1 MFRKVLSILLVI
13 IMSAAVL
20 PADDESMSSLL
31 VSDIPITYGDESF
44 RGRIL
49 QKTGGRRDPIGLVL
63 TGGSARAVAHLGVL
77 EYLEENG
84 IIPDFI
90 ISNSMG
96 SIIGMLYAA
105 GLKPDQI
112 IEILNASELSD
123 YFSFTLPLEGGLL
136 LPSGFQT
143 LVDSVVGADLR
154 LEDLEIPIMV
164 VCEDLVTRREV
175 RITEGD
181 FSQVMIASF
190 ALPVYF
196 PPVEYRGHLLID
208 GGVVSLAPIDAA
220 YEYTDTVILSTT
232 FYDVPTLN
240 LRNPIT
246 VLNVAFE
253 AGKNQKAAED
263 IKAHDNL
270 IWIRCAVEHFS
281 FMDFAK
287 APEMAWIGYKSAE
300 VKAAELSGLVRTGV
314 SDSMMEIREG
324 YKRKIANTVRSLSY
338 FKRVEAAA
346 PSLILG
352 FSLESDQE
360 WSAHK
365 YLTDSVDLLFGITY
379 RDRGFETG
387 IGIGG
392 AFDITTPET
401 AGAYPAIEGFL
412 SLYPLDN
419 LRFSFEAAADFCH
432 EPWYIP
438 QMYLREGFDWIID
451 ARKDFYS
458 VAFRQGFEYMTSFKG
473 HGAESTALIVSA
485 LVDGNLKIDWFD
497 IDMSLGYLLS
507 ADSIAFENMR
517 NYGEVRLSSRFYLP
531 PWETFFIEAAVFS
544 RFSLDGQGYV
554 PLFLSDGY
562 VSPRIGKDV
571 DYYNHYP
578 AAGASDEARYHASII
593 SIYAGY
599 DVPVSPTFGEFII
612 IEDTEIGV
620 YADMLLRD
628 LSFSVSTGVEFQ
640 TSLSLIGLVKL
651 PFRMRLGY
659 DSWSN
664 SFAASFM
671 LSLRM

>member
-1 MFRKVLSILLVI
+1 MFRKALLILMI
-13 IMSAAVL
+13 SIMSL
-20 PADDESMSSLL
+20 SGLSADDASVSSLL
-31 VSDIPITYGDESF
+31 VSDIPITYGDEVF
-44 RGRIL
+44 RERIL
-49 QKTGGRRDPIGLVL
+49 ERTKGMRDPIGLVL

-84 IIPDFI
+84 IVPDFI
-90 ISNSMG
+90 VSNSMG

-112 IEILNASELSD
+112 TEILGASELSD
-123 YFSFTLPLEGGLL
+123 YFSFTLPIEGGLL

-181 FSQVMIASF
+181 FSRVMIASF

-208 GGVVSLAPIDAA
+208 GGVVSLAPINAA

-253 AGKNQKAAED
+253 AGKNQKAAKD
-263 IKAHDNL
+263 IKDHDDL

-287 APEMAWIGYKSAE
+287 AAEMAEIGYASAAE
-300 VKAAELSGLVRTGV
+300 KADELSGLVHTGI
-314 SDSMMEIREG
+314 SDDMLATREG
-324 YKRKIANTVRSLSY
+324 YEQKIAHTVRSLSY
-338 FKRVEAAA
+338 FSRVEAAD
-346 PSLILG
+346 PSIILG

-365 YLTDSVDLLFGITY
+365 YLTDSVDLLFGVQY
-379 RDRGFETG
+379 RDKGFESG
-387 IGIGG
+387 LGIGG

-412 SLYPLDN
+412 SFYPLDN
-419 LRFSFEAAADFCH
+419 LRFSFEASADFCH
-432 EPWYIP
+432 DPWYIP

-458 VAFRQGFEYMTSFKG
+458 IALRQSFEYMTSFKG
-473 HGAESTALIVSA
+473 HDAQSTALIISA
-485 LVDGNLKIDWFD
+485 LFDGNLRIGWFD
-497 IDMSLGYLLS
+497 IDMSLGYLLA
-507 ADSIAFENMR
+507 ADSIIFENMR
-517 NYGEVRLSSRFYLP
+517 HYGEVRLSSRFYLP
-531 PWETFFIEAAVFS
+531 PAETFFIEAALFS
-544 RFSLDGQGYV
+544 RFSIDGQGYV
-554 PLFLSDGY
+554 PLFLSDRY
-562 VSPRIGKDV
+562 VSPNIGKDV
-571 DYYNHYP
+571 NYYNHYH
-578 AAGASDEARYHASII
+578 AAGSPDDARYHASII

-599 DVPVSPTFGEFII
+599 DVPVSPTFGEFLI

-620 YADMLLRD
+620 YADMLMRD
-628 LSFSVSTGVEFQ
+628 LAFSVSTGVEFQ

-659 DSWSN
+659 DSWAN

>member
-1 MFRKVLSILLVI
+1 MFRKALLVLVVV
-13 IMSAAVL
+13 IMTVANAFAEDASV
-20 PADDESMSSLL
+20 SSLL
-31 VSDIPITYGDESF
+31 VSDIPITYGDEAF
-44 RGRIL
+44 RERIL
-49 QKTGGRRDPIGLVL
+49 ERTRGARDPIGLVL

-84 IIPDFI
+84 IVPDFI
-90 ISNSMG
+90 VSNSMG

-112 IEILNASELSD
+112 IDILGASELSD

-143 LVDSVVGADLR
+143 LVDSVVGAELR

-164 VCEDLVTRREV
+164 VCEDLVTRREI

-181 FSQVMIASF
+181 FSDVLIASF

-208 GGVVSLAPIDAA
+208 GGVVSLAPINAA
-220 YEYTDTVILSTT
+220 YDYTDTVILSTT

-263 IKAHDNL
+263 IKAHDDL

-287 APEMAWIGYKSAE
+287 AAQMAVIGYES
-300 VKAAELSGLVRTGV
+300 AAEKSEELAGLVHLGV
-314 SDSMMEIREG
+314 SDSMELRREG
-324 YKRKIANTVRSLSY
+324 YEQKIADTVRSLSY

-346 PSLILG
+346 PSIILG
-352 FSLESDQE
+352 FSLESDQD
-360 WSAHK
+360 WTAHK
-365 YLTDSVDLLFGITY
+365 YLTDSVDLLFGVTY
-379 RDRGFETG
+379 RDKGFETG
-387 IGIGG
+387 LGIGG

-419 LRFSFEAAADFCH
+419 LRFSFEASADFCH

-473 HGAESTALIVSA
+473 HDAQSTALIISA
-485 LVDGNLKIDWFD
+485 ILDGNLKISWFD

-507 ADSIAFENMR
+507 ADSIIFENMR
-517 NYGEVRLSSRFYLP
+517 HYGQIRLSSRFYLP
-531 PWETFFIEAAVFS
+531 PAETFFIEAAIFS
-544 RFSLDGQGYV
+544 RFTIDGQGYV

-562 VSPRIGKDV
+562 VSPNIGKDV
-571 DYYNHYP
+571 DYYNHYH
-578 AAGASDEARYHASII
+578 AAGSVDEARYHASII
-593 SIYAGY
+593 SLYAGY

-612 IEDTEIGV
+612 IEDTEIGI
-620 YADMLLRD
+620 YADMLMRD

-640 TSLSLIGLVKL
+640 TSFSLIGLVKM

-659 DSWSN
+659 DSWAN

-671 LSLRM
+671 FSLRV